1 MNATTLTHPSEF
13 ALRRLFAGEAVDE
26 ATRSHAR
33 ECAACQRRLET
44 LEGEQ
49 ARFAAEIPFERFAAG
64 VERAA
69 RTPRKPA
76 SRSLASPNLRFALAI
91 AASLLALVGAQRL
104 AAEPESTTRIK
115 GGGGAALAGVEVVVA
130 STSTGVQRRASEDP
144 STPEALAPG
153 ERVRLGLKAGP
164 WAYAVVVSVDE
175 TGAVTPIYDEAGRS
189 LPLTKATA
197 TQYLPDSLEFT
208 GRGLERVIVVLSDSP
223 LSLGEVTAAV
233 RSRYE
238 ASHGD
243 LTHLAPLDVK
253 GEQFHRTFLK
263 P

>member
-1 MNATTLTHPSEF
+1 
-13 ALRRLFAGEAVDE
+13 
-26 ATRSHAR
+26 
-33 ECAACQRRLET
+33 
-44 LEGEQ
+44 
-49 ARFAAEIPFERFAAG
+49 

-69 RTPRKPA
+69 RTPRKTP
-76 SRSLASPNLRFALAI
+76 SRLLASADLRFALAL
-91 AASLLALVGAQRL
+91 AASLVALVGVQRL
-104 AAEPESTTRIK
+104 SGEAERTTRLK
-115 GGGGAALAGVEVVVA
+115 GGGDAALAGVEVVVA
-130 STSTGVQRRASEDP
+130 SASTGVQRRASEDP

-175 TGAVTPIYDEAGRS
+175 SGAVTPIYDQAGKS
-189 LPLTKATA
+189 LPLAKAKD
-197 TQYLPDSLEFT
+197 TQFLPDSLEFT
-208 GRGLERVIVVLSDSP
+208 GRGLERIIVVLSDSP
-223 LSLGEVTAAV
+223 LTLDEVTAAA

-243 LTHLAPLDVK
+243 LTHLAPLDLK